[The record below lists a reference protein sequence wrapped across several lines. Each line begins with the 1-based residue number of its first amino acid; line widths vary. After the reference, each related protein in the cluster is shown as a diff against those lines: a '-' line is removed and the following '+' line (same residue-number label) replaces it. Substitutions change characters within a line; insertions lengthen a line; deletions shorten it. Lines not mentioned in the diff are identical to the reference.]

1 MNSNTS
7 SVILGLSIITASA
20 IYAAPAL
27 INEFMNRNVIGT
39 TNGGVRLGQ
48 IYNESLKV
56 KVEIK
61 NTESGD
67 VFLSVDENADR
78 AYEAAQAEYEK
89 LIQASNKSAK
99 GEDDKIIAA
108 TATLKVHMTMT
119 LTSYVSYRSEH
130 QPVYVLT
137 LDKHETTAGVGANI
151 NRTLIQIKDYSE
163 KIHKEF
169 SEKNQLLKI

>member
-1 MNSNTS
+1 MTSNTS

-48 IYNESLKV
+48 IYNESLKM

-89 LIQASNKSAK
+89 LIQASNKNAK
-99 GEDDKIIAA
+99 DDDKITAA

-137 LDKHETTAGVGANI
+137 LDEHVTTVGVGANI
-151 NRTLIQIKDYSE
+151 NRTLIQVKDYSE